1 MADLPSFRPR
11 GLIGRLGARG
21 EVQAD
26 RGFLQWLDLVLRR
39 SNELTAS
46 THNTGDYKQSASP
59 DEPSGWLICDGRAVS
74 KTDYPGLYAVIGSAF
89 GESASTFNLPD
100 RRNRL
105 AVGAGTVSLNAYGG
119 AADVTLTEANLP
131 AHSHPV
137 TDSGHSHSFTG
148 SPHGHGVT
156 DNGHDHD
163 DFGDEAT
170 GIGVTAGSDNAAVKY
185 SASGKTSSE
194 ATGVTVDNATAGGTV
209 GRATTGITVGDT
221 GSGDAFSILPPVI
234 GVNWLIKT

>member
-39 SNELTAS
+39 SNELTVS
-46 THNTGDYKQSASP
+46 THNTGDYKQTARS
-59 DEPSGWLICDGRAVS
+59 DEPSGWLLCDGRAVS
-74 KTDYPGLYAVIGSAF
+74 KTDYPALYAVIGGAF
-89 GESASTFNLPD
+89 GESGTTFNLPD
-100 RRNRL
+100 RRDRL
-105 AVGAGTVSLNAYGG
+105 AVGAGAVALNAYGG
-119 AADVTLTEANLP
+119 AANVTLTEANLP

-137 TDSGHSHSFTG
+137 TDTGHS
-148 SPHGHGVT
+148 HGVT
-156 DNGHDHD
+156 DSGHDHD
-163 DFGDEAT
+163 DFGDETT

-194 ATGVTVDNATAGGTV
+194 TAGVTVNS
-209 GRATTGITVGDT
+209 ATTGISVGST
-221 GSGDAFSILPPVI
+221 GSGTAFSILPPVI
-234 GVNWLIKT
+234 GVNFLIKT